1 MHINVRNLSTARTD
15 TVYMYNIILQKQL
28 DNITQ
33 NHIQQMSMAVAEEE
47 TKDFS
52 KVILKKNFIR
62 KSIITSLPYR
72 KGKNR

>member
-33 NHIQQMSMAVAEEE
+33 NYIQQMSMAVAEEE